1 MTRCETG
8 NFMYNVI
15 FCLFTHIMTLEK
27 KYLIDFERK
36 YQTDVKKKENYITG
50 QNVGI
55 DIKLYKE
62 LKECVYRERNHDE

>member
-1 MTRCETG
+1 
-8 NFMYNVI
+8 
-15 FCLFTHIMTLEK
+15 MTLEK

-36 YQTDVKKKENYITG
+36 CQTDVKKKENYITG

-62 LKECVYRERNHDE
+62 LKECVYRERNHGE